1 MRFLKIPTNTLVLCP
16 FLVACPHLISFSL
29 GGAHFFVCPVTVVS
43 LSLIYLRER
52 VRPFVSGL
60 LPRYKLENQWQIHE
74 STPSYSFFPRLHFS
88 RRRRRRRKKVFYNLV
103 GTENLA
109 RNVFSFGRDL
119 FILPLCALMYTFQ
132 SIGPTTYNLPTIN
145 CCLDYR
151 NEDSRCLAARLN
163 GSGISITRIRGFGHR
178 PSLFTCPRR
187 HNETRPTTSFL
198 LFFIFLQWRAETNAN
213 TCPEN
218 TRPMPRTFGIPL

>member
-88 RRRRRRRKKVFYNLV
+88 RRRRRRRRKKVFYNLV

-151 NEDSRCLAARLN
+151 NEDSRCLAASLN

-198 LFFIFLQWRAETNAN
+198 LFFIFLQ
-213 TCPEN
+213 
-218 TRPMPRTFGIPL
+218 